1 MFPFERLNKIK
12 SILTEKKQL
21 DVSTLSSMLNVTEVT
36 IRRDLEKLENENF
49 LTRTHGGAVIIE
61 ETHNDNSV
69 VKLEEDTANS
79 EHRKI
84 IGQIAS
90 YFVNDG
96 DVVFLGPGQV
106 SRYIARALKGKKNLT
121 VLTNDLLVAIDLA
134 VHAPEVKVLCPG
146 GELNSGDFQL
156 YGRSTESAIKKLYFN
171 IAFIDVD
178 GVSLQRG
185 YTVSSL
191 DKAYI
196 ASDVMAVSKISI
208 AVCDYTK
215 FNLNSFAP
223 LGPIQ
228 MFKTLISN
236 EQTPEEYKEY
246 FFKNGIQFF
255 CTFDVYKGSI
265 QRG

>member
-1 MFPFERLNKIK
+1 MFPIERLNKIK
-12 SILTEKKQL
+12 NILTEKKQL

-49 LTRTHGGAVIIE
+49 LVRTHGGAVLIE
-61 ETHNDNSV
+61 ENNDDNTLVS
-69 VKLEEDTANS
+69 LEENASTS

-90 YFVNDG
+90 YFINDG
-96 DVVFLGPGQV
+96 DVIFIGPGSV

-121 VLTNDLLVAIDLA
+121 VVTNDLLVSIDIA
-134 VHAPEVKVLCPG
+134 VHAPEVKVICPG
-146 GELNSGDFQL
+146 GELNPGDFQL

-178 GVSLQRG
+178 GVSIERG
-185 YTVSSL
+185 YTVSSM

-196 ASDVMAVSKISI
+196 TSDVMSVSSTSI
-208 AVCDYTK
+208 AVCDFTK
-215 FNLNSFAP
+215 FNLNSFVP
-223 LGPIQ
+223 IGPIH

-255 CTFDVYKGSI
+255 CTFDVYKGTT
-265 QRG
+265 QRR